1 LRLRA
6 RRRKKATRTLSA
18 RSRHAAAPSWASLCL
33 FLAAAS
39 ARAGE
44 QAVAPP
50 AAANGVQAPSASAV
64 AAPEAPAREEV
75 VAAVRILRNRFIPQ
89 DTLLYYV
96 STKAGDRYDETRL
109 RQDFS
114 RLWETGFLDDL
125 LLDVEDSAKG
135 KIVSFVV
142 EERRRIQIVDYRG
155 SKALSNTA
163 IEDELKKREL
173 SLRIDSF
180 FDEAKARR
188 VDAMIKG
195 MLDEKGRPFG
205 SVKHETK
212 PVGGGSGVQVSFIID
227 DGDHVRVR
235 EVDFVGNKVFSS
247 DQLRGAMK
255 KVKRASFWN
264 FTWLTGKST
273 YTDDKWSDPQEGDQR
288 NVEDY
293 LLDHGY
299 VTATVG
305 QPKITHFDGYTR
317 NFPFFKK
324 KAVRWTKLEVPV
336 TEGEQY
342 RVGKVEFAGLTVFKE
357 DAIRSLF
364 KLQSGEVYRESRI
377 KKGYEKLRD
386 AYGYQGYFQWQ
397 PLTQRK
403 PDPEKKVVDVVL
415 TMQEDKRYYV
425 GRIVFLG
432 NDMTKDKVI
441 RREVYLNEGDV
452 FNTDALKQSIRR
464 INQLGYFKPM
474 EQPPEVAPSVGSD
487 DHLDV
492 SFKVEEQN
500 RNQFTFGAGVSGL
513 EGTFVNASF
522 QTSNFLGAGETL
534 SLSAQSGAR
543 TKNYSFSAT
552 EPYLFD
558 RPITAGFNLY
568 KRNIEYQTTDLAQE
582 KIQGYTDDRTGIGL
596 TTGLPAGRFSR
607 FFLGYTYEVVK
618 ISIGDL
624 TADEQS
630 VLNTTGQIVNRFFL
644 EDAGTRHLSQLTPS
658 FVYNTVDNPYT
669 PRSGKKV
676 TLSFGAAGG
685 PLGGTENI
693 LKPSLEGIL
702 YLKQSKVTSFGFRVN
717 AGWVLPFGATEKID
731 PATGHSALPFYER
744 FLLGGENQIRGFD
757 VRTIG
762 PIANGLPTANKFLL
776 GNAEYY
782 FDVIGPL
789 RMLLFFDAGQAYAEG
804 SPMVLKG
811 FSTSTGVEARFI
823 MPVLNVPFRLIYA
836 YNPNRPVNFPKGGFK
851 FAVGSTF

>member
-1 LRLRA
+1 LRLRT
-6 RRRKKATRTLSA
+6 RRRKRVARRLSA
-18 RSRHAAAPSWASLCL
+18 RSRYASAPSWASLCL
-33 FLAAAS
+33 FLAAVG
-39 ARAGE
+39 ARPGEVAAAPQAAGT
-44 QAVAPP
+44 AAPP
-50 AAANGVQAPSASAV
+50 AFSVPDFSNGGQAQGQD
-64 AAPEAPAREEV
+64 V

-96 STKAGDRYDETRL
+96 STKPGDRYDETRL
-109 RQDFS
+109 RQDFA
-114 RLWETGFLDDL
+114 RLWDTGFLDDL
-125 LLDVEDSAKG
+125 LLDVEDGPQG

-155 SKALSNTA
+155 SKALSTTA

-173 SLRIDSF
+173 ALRLDSF

-188 VDAMIKG
+188 VDALLRE
-195 MLDEKGRPFG
+195 MLEAKGRPFG
-205 SVKHETK
+205 TVKHETK
-212 PVGGGSGVQVSFIID
+212 PVGGGSGVQVSFIIS
-227 DGDHVRVR
+227 DGDRARVR
-235 EVDFVGNKVFSS
+235 EIEFTGNAVYS
-247 DQLRGAMK
+247 DKKLRGSMK
-255 KVKRASFWN
+255 KIKKASFWN

-273 YTDDKWSDPQEGDQR
+273 YTEEKWSDPQEGDQR
-288 NVEDY
+288 RVEDFF
-293 LLDHGY
+293 LDRGY

-305 QPKITHFDGYTR
+305 QPKLSYFDGHTR
-317 NFPFFKK
+317 SFPFFKK
-324 KAVRWTKLEVPV
+324 KPVRWMKLEIPV
-336 TEGEQY
+336 TEGDQY
-342 RVGKVEFAGLTVFKE
+342 RVGKVTFEGLTVFKE
-357 DAIRSLF
+357 DYTRTLF
-364 KLQSGEVYRESRI
+364 KLKTGDVYKESRI

-386 AYGYQGYFQWQ
+386 YYGYEGYFQWQ

-403 PDPEKKVVDVVL
+403 PDPGKKVVDVVL

-425 GRIVFLG
+425 GRINFTG
-432 NDMTKDKVI
+432 NELTKDKVV

-474 EQPPEVAPSVGSD
+474 EGAPDVTPTAGSD

-534 SLSAQSGAR
+534 ALSAQSGAR
-543 TKNYSFSAT
+543 TKNYSFAVT

-558 RPITAGFNLY
+558 RPITAGFDVY
-568 KRNIEYQTTDLAQE
+568 KRKIEYQTTDLAQE
-582 KIQGYTDDRTGIGL
+582 KIQGYFDSRTGFGL

-607 FFLGYTYEVVK
+607 VFLGYTYEVVK
-618 ISIGDL
+618 ISIGELSNPNPLDS
-624 TADEQS
+624 ARP
-630 VLNTTGQIVNRFFL
+630 VVNRFFL
-644 EDAGTRHLSQLTPS
+644 EDAGTRRISQLTPS

-669 PRSGKKV
+669 PRSGRKL
-676 TLSFGAAGG
+676 TASFGTAGG

-702 YLKQSKVTSFGFRVN
+702 YKKHTKVTALGVRGH
-717 AGWVLPFGATEKID
+717 AGWVLPFGQTDKID
-731 PATGHSALPFYER
+731 PQTGHNRLPFYER
-744 FLLGGENQIRGFD
+744 FLLGGENQIRGYE

-762 PIANGLPTANKFLL
+762 PIENGLPTANKFLL

-782 FDVIGPL
+782 FDVLGPL
-789 RMLLFFDAGQAYAEG
+789 RVVLFFDAGRAFAEG
-804 SPMVLKG
+804 QSLSLKG
-811 FSTSTGVEARFI
+811 FSTSTGIEGRFI

-836 YNPNRPVNFPKGGFK
+836 YNPNRPPNFPKGGFK